1 MTADSFR
8 LFSCLALR
16 RLLIG
21 TAQLHFAEYAL
32 ALHLLLQR
40 FQGLVDII
48 VADCDVNDGT
58 SPASKFDYAT
68 DWPRLIS

>member
-8 LFSCLALR
+8 FFPCLAFR
-16 RLLIG
+16 RLLVG

-40 FQGLVDII
+40 LQGLIDII

-58 SPASKFDYAT
+58 SPINKFDNA
-68 DWPRLIS
+68 